1 MSVRRIRTDATG
13 SATIAATNNAP
24 SGIAANASSSNA
36 VLTITEFTVAAD
48 LFNSLLAACVAH
60 GIVNSA

>member
-13 SATIAATNNAP
+13 SATIAAANNTP
-24 SGIAANASSSNA
+24 TGQNTSANVSTT
-36 VLTITEFTVAAD
+36 VLTIAEFTTWAD
-48 LFNSLLAACVAH
+48 QFNSLLAACKAH